1 MQAAEILKTLEDI
14 AGVGIVN
21 YKQTDA
27 VREAIP
33 LVKKQIPVSP
43 VLKPPYYRCGACN
56 EGIVGIE
63 RDGFGHAFCN
73 ACGQAVLWK

>member
-1 MQAAEILKTLEDI
+1 MQTAEILKTLEDI
-14 AGVGIVN
+14 ADVGIVN
-21 YKQTDA
+21 YKQTNA

-43 VLKPPYYRCGACN
+43 VLKPPYYRCGACE
-56 EGIVGIE
+56 EGVVGIE

>member
-1 MQAAEILKTLEDI
+1 MQTTEILKTLEDI
-14 AGVGIVN
+14 ADVGIVN

-43 VLKPPYYRCGACN
+43 VLKPPYYRCGACDK
-56 EGIVGIE
+56 GIVGIE
-63 RDGFGHAFCN
+63 RDGFGLAYCS

>member
-1 MQAAEILKTLEDI
+1 MTRAEMMKELDRIIE
-14 AGVGIVN
+14 VGIVN
-21 YKQTDA
+21 YKQTVA

-33 LVKKQIPVSP
+33 LVKKQIPISP

-63 RDGFGHAFCN
+63 RDGFGHAYCN